1 MQFSSLY
8 RVARVLANFVV
19 VAPLPPAAASRTMQC
34 AHSPVVAIPATA
46 CKAAAPSVDR
56 RQGSPYT
63 LVRVAPACQ
72 TGVVARHRIDRRA
85 AAASFRPS
93 CRRQRSGV
101 EKRALFDAQAAPPI
115 IRRPRARRARGPSPR
130 QHRRESMSTTGGDTV
145 RRLRRL
151 LPLRTLGARLL
162 GIAYGQSGVEQRLRE
177 IVAGIDNQSKILSRL
192 ANGLDELRELQRAQ
206 LVMQRDQVEAIEH
219 LATTIHEP
227 APEACPAAPEQ
238 AANRHSGTDSES

>member
-1 MQFSSLY
+1 
-8 RVARVLANFVV
+8 
-19 VAPLPPAAASRTMQC
+19 
-34 AHSPVVAIPATA
+34 
-46 CKAAAPSVDR
+46 
-56 RQGSPYT
+56 
-63 LVRVAPACQ
+63 
-72 TGVVARHRIDRRA
+72 
-85 AAASFRPS
+85 
-93 CRRQRSGV
+93 
-101 EKRALFDAQAAPPI
+101 
-115 IRRPRARRARGPSPR
+115 
-130 QHRRESMSTTGGDTV
+130 MSTTGVDTV

-219 LATTIHEP
+219 LATTIREP
-227 APEACPAAPEQ
+227 AAPEACLSAPEQ